1 MVVAFPEARK
11 ERFISPRGSRERR
24 RKSCGVSQPAA
35 RTGRV
40 TIVLLFPLTRLPVL
54 LAEQRGTYLR
64 SWLSSR

>member
-40 TIVLLFPLTRLPVL
+40 TIVLLFPLTRLPVVL
-54 LAEQRGTYLR
+54 LPEQRGAYLR
-64 SWLSSR
+64 S